1 MQRKRRNWMEKRF
14 VDRAR
19 PTHNTDLTYVFKY
32 VCVWF
37 PYILFS
43 QLTISW
49 LFCHKLCSCGFVACP
64 LSTKRDLVIPLIN
77 WHRYET
83 QSTIVLRFA
92 FCLIVVFL
100 LRVSNSHLNLNA
112 NTNSLSFASFVYS
125 LLSYSNKIKCWV
137 FASVFCI
144 NLHLVAS
151 FLRISL
157 QHTFAHRMNSNQIH
171 FPSAFAVFSLGS
183 LLKINRH

>member
-1 MQRKRRNWMEKRF
+1 MHRKRRNWMEKRF

-32 VCVWF
+32 VRVWF
-37 PYILFS
+37 PYILYS

-49 LFCHKLCSCGFVACP
+49 LFCHKLFSCGFVACP

-100 LRVSNSHLNLNA
+100 LRVFSSHLNLNA

-125 LLSYSNKIKCWV
+125 LLSYYNKIKCWV

-144 NLHLVAS
+144 YKFTSRRVFSPHQFTAHFCTSHEFKSNTLPFSVRCF
-151 FLRISL
+151 FLRL
-157 QHTFAHRMNSNQIH
+157 
-171 FPSAFAVFSLGS
+171 VVED
-183 LLKINRH
+183 K